1 MAMRVLIVT
10 NTYPPA
16 DISGVGTLVAEL
28 ARELD
33 RRSHRVVVLCRT
45 ADPKDPL
52 AAPTGGSKLLFPLKA
67 LVALRRLGG
76 LGKFDLVHL
85 HESDGVVV
93 GLLARWRRFRGA
105 PRPRVAA
112 TLQVSYREER
122 RAVRVLRDERG
133 GVLSRPTLGERIF
146 AWVRAPIL
154 SLLGRITAHCADAVV
169 APSRQTALEL
179 ERDYGT
185 RVAAVIPNG
194 VEPPRE
200 PPRRHERGPY
210 RFLYAG
216 RLRTRKAVAVLV
228 RAFALLPRGRATLEI
243 VGTGEHHEAIR
254 SLVREL
260 GIEGEVELS
269 GALPPQAM
277 PARYRAADAFCLP
290 STYEGLP
297 LAILEAMGYGLPVI
311 TTAVSGNPEAV
322 VDRVTGVIVAPCDV
336 GAFAQAMRSFLDDPE
351 AAFALGLAGRR
362 RLLDAFAIAPVC
374 GAYLELWSSLAQ
386 GHGRR

>member
-33 RRSHRVVVLCRT
+33 RRGHRVTVLCRS
-45 ADPKDPL
+45 AASSDPL
-52 AAPTGGSKLLFPLKA
+52 AAPTGGAKILFPLKA
-67 LVALRRLGG
+67 LMTLRQLGG
-76 LGKFDLVHL
+76 LGKFDLIHL
-85 HESDGVVV
+85 HESDGVLV
-93 GLLARWRRFRGA
+93 GLLARWRRRLGA
-105 PRPRVAA
+105 ARPRIAA

-122 RAVRVLRDERG
+122 LAVRVLHDEDG
-133 GVLSRPTLGERIF
+133 AVLSRPTGSERVF

-154 SLLGRITAHCADAVV
+154 ALLGRLTARAADAVV

-179 ERDYGT
+179 ERDYGA
-185 RVAAVIPNG
+185 RISAVIPNG

-228 RAFALLPRGRATLEI
+228 RAFARLPRGRATLEI
-243 VGTGEHHEAIR
+243 VGAGEHEAAIR
-254 SLVREL
+254 ALVREL
-260 GIEGEVELS
+260 GIDAEVELS

-311 TTAVSGNPEAV
+311 ATAVSGNPEAV
-322 VDRVTGVIVAPCDV
+322 VDGVTGVIVPACDV
-336 GAFAQAMRSFLDDPE
+336 GAFAQAMHSFLDDPE